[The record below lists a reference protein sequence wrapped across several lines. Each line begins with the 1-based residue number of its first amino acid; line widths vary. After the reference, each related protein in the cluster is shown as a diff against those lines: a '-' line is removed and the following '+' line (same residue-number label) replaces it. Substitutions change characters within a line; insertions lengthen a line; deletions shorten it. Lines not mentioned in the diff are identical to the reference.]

1 MKLVRLLFLYYLGIR
16 VLFLLIVLIH
26 GWMVESTSTVIREVL
41 FSAFV
46 GVVVYLILRLNKLK
60 EIPIFIR
67 FLEASRRI
75 GRSSSTVAWI
85 GHLGS
90 ASICIAICLFDLAAF
105 YLPAIAGKSV
115 PGVYTGEWREYKGWN
130 GKTWRCI
137 FEFETPEG
145 THKGTLASM
154 PDIGEENKREI
165 CLANAPEQIVYY
177 PDNPSFYYPKGRSQ
191 PILWNYPA
199 TGLAIALL
207 CTGLVYVFRLL
218 FVEGYDENGND
229 CNYALLW
236 GFMCLIFSALL

>member
-1 MKLVRLLFLYYLGIR
+1 MKLVRLLFLCYLGIR
-16 VLFLLIVLIH
+16 VIFLLFVLLH
-26 GWMVESTSTVIREVL
+26 GWMVEYTSPIIRNVL
-41 FSAFV
+41 FSAFA
-46 GVVVYLILRLNKLK
+46 GVVAVLIPRLIKLK

-67 FLEASRRI
+67 FQETLRRI
-75 GRSSSTVAWI
+75 GRNSATVAWT
-85 GHLGS
+85 GHLVT
-90 ASICIAICLFDLAAF
+90 ASLCIAICLFDLAAF
-105 YLPAIAGKSV
+105 YLPAIAGKTV
-115 PGVYTGEWREYKGWN
+115 PGIYTGQWREYDGWN

-145 THKGTLASM
+145 TYKGTLASM

-177 PDNPSFYYPKGRSQ
+177 PDNPGFNYPKGRSQ

-207 CTGLVYVFRLL
+207 CAGLICLFRLL
-218 FVEGYDENGND
+218 LVEGYDKNGND